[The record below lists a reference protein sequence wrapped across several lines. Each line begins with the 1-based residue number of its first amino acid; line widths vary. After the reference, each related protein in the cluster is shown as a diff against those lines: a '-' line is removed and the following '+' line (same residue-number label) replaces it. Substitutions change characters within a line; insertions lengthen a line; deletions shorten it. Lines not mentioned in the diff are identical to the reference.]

1 MSTLVALSVSI
12 GLLGGIATFIYL
24 KLGLAIWAGFIA
36 WACFFHS
43 GGDSNALKQTIV
55 GNIFGAVC
63 AWIAAF
69 IILSFPIGDKL
80 GLPAWAAIVVG
91 ITVFLL
97 CLAAHIKALA
107 VIPASVYGYAA
118 TFAYLLLTA
127 QAMVIAEMT
136 AIDFKRNAL
145 LFVVVS
151 MVLGAFFGLA
161 SAKLAA
167 ALAKKA

>member
-1 MSTLVALSVSI
+1 MSQLLALSISI

-55 GNIFGAVC
+55 GNIFGAIC

-69 IILSFPIGDKL
+69 IILTLPMGDRL
-80 GLPAWAAIVVG
+80 GLPLWAGIVVG
-91 ITVFLL
+91 FTVFIM
-97 CLAAHIKALA
+97 CVAAHIKALA

-136 AIDFKRNAL
+136 AVDFKRNAL
-145 LFVVVS
+145 LMVVLS
-151 MVLGAFFGLA
+151 MVIGALFGMA
-161 SAKLAA
+161 SAKLGA

>member
-1 MSTLVALSVSI
+1 MSQLVALSISI

-36 WACFFHS
+36 WACFFHC

-55 GNIFGAVC
+55 GNIFGAIC
-63 AWIAAF
+63 AWVAAL
-69 IILSFPIGDKL
+69 IILTVPLGDSL
-80 GLPAWAAIVVG
+80 GLPLWAGIVVG
-91 ITVFLL
+91 ITVFIM
-97 CLAAHIKALA
+97 CIAAHIKALA

-136 AIDFKRNAL
+136 AVD
-145 LFVVVS
+145 
-151 MVLGAFFGLA
+151 
-161 SAKLAA
+161 
-167 ALAKKA
+167 

>member
-1 MSTLVALSVSI
+1 MSQLVALSISI

-36 WACFFHS
+36 WACFFHC

-55 GNIFGAVC
+55 GNIFGAIC
-63 AWIAAF
+63 AWVAAL
-69 IILSFPIGDKL
+69 IILTVPLGDSL
-80 GLPAWAAIVVG
+80 GLPLWAGIVVG
-91 ITVFLL
+91 ITVFIM
-97 CLAAHIKALA
+97 CIAANIKALA

-136 AIDFKRNAL
+136 AVDFKRNAF
-145 LFVVVS
+145 LFVVIS
-151 MVLGAFFGLA
+151 MALGALFGMA
-161 SAKLAA
+161 SAKLGA

>member
-1 MSTLVALSVSI
+1 MSQLVALSISI

-36 WACFFHS
+36 WACFLHC

-55 GNIFGAVC
+55 GNIFGAIC
-63 AWIAAF
+63 AWVAAL
-69 IILSFPIGDKL
+69 IILTVPLGDSL
-80 GLPAWAAIVVG
+80 GLPLWAGIVVG
-91 ITVFLL
+91 ITVFIM
-97 CLAAHIKALA
+97 CIAAHIKALA

-136 AIDFKRNAL
+136 AVDFKRNAF
-145 LFVVVS
+145 LFVVIS
-151 MVLGAFFGLA
+151 MALGALFGMA
-161 SAKLAA
+161 SAKLGA